1 MRILNRR
8 RKDIT
13 DLEKSE
19 IYYKAIDKY
28 DYYIIKKLILD
39 EGLSYIVKYPK
50 LLKMV
55 VEASEKTTN
64 VYADYIAAKVYESEE
79 YSSSINVTYSLEKA
93 YAKYKKI
100 ENIKDER
107 EKTIIIMRYGLYDTE
122 PFTQIEIAEILD
134 ISRSY
139 VSRIEKKVIE
149 KLRNKLTD
157 NKIQNNHQ
165 TKS

>member
-1 MRILNRR
+1 MANVKI
-8 RKDIT
+8 I
-13 DLEKSE
+13 EPSVE
-19 IYYKAIDKY
+19 IR
-28 DYYIIKKLILD
+28 
-39 EGLSYIVKYPK
+39 
-50 LLKMV
+50 
-55 VEASEKTTN
+55 N
-64 VYADYIAAKVYESEE
+64 
-79 YSSSINVTYSLEKA
+79 
-93 YAKYKKI
+93 I

-107 EKTIIIMRYGLYDTE
+107 KKKILIMRYGLYDTE